1 MVAELGR
8 DAGARGLGG
17 LTGPRPRCC
26 PTRRHDTIYEEV
38 FAVRSQRRAGTL
50 LTTVVALAACGSPEA
65 DIPVEEDV
73 PVEEVRTTIGESI
86 RTEDDARVEDV
97 VLHKAGEATVL
108 ADSTWA
114 RLEEMGSGE

>member
-73 PVEEVRTTIGESI
+73 PWRMCGAEEF
-86 RTEDDARVEDV
+86 RVDDV
-97 VLHKAGEATVL
+97 VLHKAGKATVL
-108 ADSTWA
+108 ADSTRA